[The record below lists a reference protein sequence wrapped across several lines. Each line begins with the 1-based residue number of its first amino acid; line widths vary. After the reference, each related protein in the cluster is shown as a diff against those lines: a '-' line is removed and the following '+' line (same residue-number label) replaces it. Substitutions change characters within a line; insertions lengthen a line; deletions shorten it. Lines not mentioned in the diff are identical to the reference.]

1 MESHHASF
9 CILHT
14 HTDILSLSASAQRE
28 AHVLYL
34 PQYREKKKKWCY
46 KEFVILYH

>member
-1 MESHHASF
+1 MESQHASF
-9 CILHT
+9 SILHT

-34 PQYREKKKKWCY
+34 PQYREKKNWCY